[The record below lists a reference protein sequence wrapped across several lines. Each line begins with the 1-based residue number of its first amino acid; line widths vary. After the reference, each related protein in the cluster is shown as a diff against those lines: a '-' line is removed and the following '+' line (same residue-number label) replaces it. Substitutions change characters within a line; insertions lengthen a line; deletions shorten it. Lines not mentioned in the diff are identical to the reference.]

1 MDIDDFSYI
10 WTSEK
15 DDYVLVNTEFGFGI
29 VNKKKQMVL
38 SISNDELEIAIIKK
52 MLDEGNK
59 TYEDINEAYA
69 DI

>member
-1 MDIDDFSYI
+1 MDINEYSYI
-10 WTSEK
+10 WTIEK

-38 SISNDELEIAIIKK
+38 SISNDELEKAIIKK

-59 TYEDINEAYA
+59 TYENINEAYA
-69 DI
+69 DT